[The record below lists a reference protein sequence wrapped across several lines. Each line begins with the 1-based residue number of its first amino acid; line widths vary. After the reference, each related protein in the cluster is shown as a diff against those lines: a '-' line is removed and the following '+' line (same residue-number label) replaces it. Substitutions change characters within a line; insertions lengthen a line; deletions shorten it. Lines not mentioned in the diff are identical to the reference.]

1 VAGHSKWAQIK
12 RKKAKEDAK
21 RGQLFGKLSKEI
33 TVAARLGGGDSD
45 ANSRLRLA
53 VQQAKTANMPQ
64 DSIERAIK
72 RGVGDIEGVHYEE
85 AVYEAYGP
93 GGVAI
98 CIEAM
103 TDNKNRT
110 TPELRSILEKWAG
123 RLGEVG
129 SVMWMFDRAGFVIIE
144 KETVDEDELFDI
156 VVDAGADD
164 MKVTED
170 AYEVYTPVEL
180 LSSLTEELERRGI
193 APTISEVSLI
203 AKNSVQITGEKARK
217 LLALLDELGEHED
230 VQKVFANF
238 DIPPDLIEKLAA
250 AR

>member
-53 VQQAKTANMPQ
+53 VHQAKTANMPQ

-110 TPELRSILEKWAG
+110 TPELRSTL
-123 RLGEVG
+123 L
-129 SVMWMFDRAGFVIIE
+129 VIIE
-144 KETVDEDELFDI
+144 KEAVDEDELFDI

-164 MKVTED
+164 VKVTED

-193 APTISEVSLI
+193 TPTISEVSLI
-203 AKNSVQITGEKARK
+203 AKNSIQISGENARK
-217 LLALLDELGEHED
+217 LFALLDELGEHED

-238 DIPPDLIEKLAA
+238 DIPPDLIEELTTVG
-250 AR
+250 

>member
-21 RGQLFGKLSKEI
+21 RGQLFGKLAKEI
-33 TVAARLGGGDSD
+33 TVAARLGGADLD
-45 ANSRLRLA
+45 ANPRLRLA
-53 VQQAKTANMPQ
+53 VQQARTANMPQ
-64 DSIERAIK
+64 DGVERAIK
-72 RGVGDIEGVHYEE
+72 RGTGDIEGIRYEE

-110 TPELRSILEKWAG
+110 TPELRRILEKWAG

-129 SVMWMFDRAGFVIIE
+129 SVMWMFDRIGLIIVE
-144 KETVDEDELFDI
+144 KESIDENELFDI
-156 VVDAGADD
+156 IADAGADD
-164 MKVTED
+164 LKEIDD
-170 AYEVYTPVEL
+170 AFEVYTPIEL

-193 APTISEVSLI
+193 IPTISEVSLI
-203 AKNSVQITGEKARK
+203 AKSSVRVDGDDARK

-238 DIPPDLIEKLAA
+238 EIPPEVFEELTGTT
-250 AR
+250 

>member
-33 TVAARLGGGDSD
+33 SVAARLGGGDSD

>member
-1 VAGHSKWAQIK
+1 MAGHSKWAQIK

-21 RGQLFGKLSKEI
+21 RGQVFGKLAKEI
-33 TVAARLGGGDSD
+33 TIAARLGGGDPD
-45 ANSRLRLA
+45 ANPRLRWA
-53 VQQAKTANMPQ
+53 VQQAKAANMPQ
-64 DSIERAIK
+64 DNIERAIK
-72 RGVGDIEGVHYEE
+72 RGTGDIEGVHYEE

-110 TPELRSILEKWAG
+110 TPELRHILEKRAG

-129 SVMWMFDRAGFVIIE
+129 SVMWMFDRRGLIIIE
-144 KETVDEDELFDI
+144 KDELFDI

-164 MKVTED
+164 IKVGDD

-180 LSSLTEELERRGI
+180 LSSVTDELERRGI
-193 APTISEVSLI
+193 TLTLSEVSLI
-203 AKNSVQITGEKARK
+203 AKSSVEVAGDNARK
-217 LLALLDELGEHED
+217 LLFLLDELEDHED

-238 DIPPDLIEKLAA
+238 DVPPDVIEELAA
-250 AR
+250 AG

>member
-1 VAGHSKWAQIK
+1 MAGHSKWAQIK

-21 RGQLFGKLSKEI
+21 RGQVFGKLAKEI
-33 TVAARLGGGDSD
+33 TIAARLGGGDPD
-45 ANSRLRLA
+45 ANPRLRWA
-53 VQQAKTANMPQ
+53 VQQAKAANMPQ
-64 DSIERAIK
+64 DNIERAIK
-72 RGVGDIEGVHYEE
+72 RGTGDIEGVHYEE

-110 TPELRSILEKWAG
+110 TPELRHILEKRAG

-129 SVMWMFDRAGFVIIE
+129 SVMWMFDRRGLIIIE
-144 KETVDEDELFDI
+144 KEALDEDELFDI

-164 MKVTED
+164 IKVGDD

-180 LSSLTEELERRGI
+180 LSSVTDELERRGI
-193 APTISEVSLI
+193 TPTLSEVSLI
-203 AKNSVQITGEKARK
+203 AKSSVEVAGDNARK
-217 LLALLDELGEHED
+217 LLFLLDELEDHED

-238 DIPPDLIEKLAA
+238 DVPPDVIEELAA
-250 AR
+250 AG